1 MATSENPKDKDKEKD
16 KDQEGKLN
24 GGITN
29 IRR

>member
-16 KDQEGKLN
+16 KDQEGNLN

-29 IRR
+29 IRC

>member
-16 KDQEGKLN
+16 KEQEGKLN